1 MEKRM
6 VMFVG
11 LTLLGASALVGC
23 NVHGSEVSPED
34 EHIPKRLDEILVSSS
49 TIVKARFTERIAEE
63 NMIRSSANP
72 SEPSEEFYSEGHIYQ
87 FQVEKCYKGSDE
99 ETVTVVT
106 PYAKE
111 VSIQGTFR
119 DRMVEHVD
127 YEPID
132 ESKTYILFLNE
143 LAEIEQGLYGPASAA
158 FIVEVCEA
166 ENVRFYSKRIE
177 GQLAEN
183 VIVEEGNEEFKGKYV
198 TEVTGFLM
206 GDYIEDVLLLNDLL
220 AAEGIE
226 TLRELE
232 AFLNQ

>member
-111 VSIQGTFR
+111 V
-119 DRMVEHVD
+119 
-127 YEPID
+127 P
-132 ESKTYILFLNE
+132 
-143 LAEIEQGLYGPASAA
+143 
-158 FIVEVCEA
+158 
-166 ENVRFYSKRIE
+166 
-177 GQLAEN
+177 
-183 VIVEEGNEEFKGKYV
+183 FKGHFAI
-198 TEVTGFLM
+198 GWLSMLIMSQLM
-206 GDYIEDVLLLNDLL
+206 
-220 AAEGIE
+220 
-226 TLRELE
+226 
-232 AFLNQ
+232 NQKHIFCF

>member
-1 MEKRM
+1 
-6 VMFVG
+6 
-11 LTLLGASALVGC
+11 
-23 NVHGSEVSPED
+23 
-34 EHIPKRLDEILVSSS
+34 
-49 TIVKARFTERIAEE
+49 
-63 NMIRSSANP
+63 
-72 SEPSEEFYSEGHIYQ
+72 
-87 FQVEKCYKGSDE
+87 
-99 ETVTVVT
+99 
-106 PYAKE
+106 
-111 VSIQGTFR
+111 
-119 DRMVEHVD
+119 MVEHVD